1 MFELSLSALLD
12 RKKKSTLILE
22 DNKEK
27 SIYVIDMSFNWS
39 YKYAEAS

>member
-27 SIYVIDMSFNWS
+27 SIYVIDMSFN
-39 YKYAEAS
+39 